1 MQYTYTFEFDEKDI
15 RTIRNILEL
24 KAIEMEDAKNPKAE
38 EIDTLA
44 MIFDE
49 ALKNIRK
56 EKELEKVMNH
66 YDEGCKKWEE
76 LFAKMK

>member
-1 MQYTYTFEFDEKDI
+1 MQYTYTFEFDERDI

-38 EIDTLA
+38 EVDTLA

-49 ALKNIRK
+49 ALKDIRK
-56 EKELEKVMNH
+56 EKELAKVMNH
-66 YDEGCKKWEE
+66 YNDGCKKWSE